1 MKDQARQ
8 IIKSAQTRGQA
19 RLLLREYVQH
29 VILRQL
35 FEQKVLQRWVFH
47 GGTALRILHKVNR
60 FSEDLDFHADLHKK
74 QAEFSETIDTLMRG
88 LEYQGYSVSKRVGEE
103 NAIVL
108 TAMIKFKYLLYEL
121 ELSAHADENLAV
133 KIECDTRPPSGYD
146 VDQSLINT
154 YFPIGL
160 RHHDLSSFLS
170 GKLHAILQ
178 RAYTKG
184 RDFYD
189 VMFLLSR
196 WPDLNPNLLY
206 LNHALQQTHYTGP
219 DICKENW
226 KTILRQTIQQRN
238 WNIIVSDVE
247 PFLETSADLQ
257 LFTKEN
263 MLMLLE
269 D

>member
-1 MKDQARQ
+1 MKDQAKQ
-8 IIKSAQTRGQA
+8 IIQSAQNRGQA
-19 RLLLREYVQH
+19 RLLLREYIQH

-35 FEQKVLQRWVFH
+35 FEQKILQRWIFH

-60 FSEDLDFHADLHKK
+60 FSEYLDFHADLSKA
-74 QAEFSETIDTLMRG
+74 QPELSNMIDSLVRG
-88 LEYQGYSVSKRVGEE
+88 LKYQGYSVSTRLGDE
-103 NAIVL
+103 NAIVF
-108 TAMIKFKYLLYEL
+108 TAMIKFKHLLYEL
-121 ELSAHADENLAV
+121 GLSAHADENLSV
-133 KIECDTRPPSGYD
+133 KIECDTRPPSGYN

-196 WPDLNPNLLY
+196 WRDLNPNFKY
-206 LNHALQQTHYTGP
+206 LNHALKQTQYAGP
-219 DICKENW
+219 KISRENW
-226 KTILRQTIQQRN
+226 KNILRQTIQQRN
-238 WNIIVSDVE
+238 WRTIVADVE
-247 PFLETSADLQ
+247 PFLESNPDLQ
-257 LFTKEN
+257 MFTKEH
-263 MLMLLE
+263 LLTLL
-269 D
+269 